1 LQLWPKP
8 LASFEK
14 PRRKQ
19 REFMTGISVQNAV
32 AVRNVFESIPADG
45 LKRRTV
51 RGGAVTVA
59 AQAACFILQM
69 GSTMVLARLLTPSD
83 YGLMAMVMVLTNALN
98 VFRDGGLSTGTVQKA
113 SITHEQVSTLLWVN
127 IGLGCLLGLVTVA
140 AAPVMVRVF
149 HETKLLPI
157 TLALATTFPLSA
169 LTVQHEALLNRQ
181 MRFTA
186 LAVIETIAVAV
197 GICVGIITAFNGFGY
212 WALVCMTLAMTLTKV
227 ISLAL
232 AIRWVPGLPQPRCGV
247 GSLLRFGGYLTG
259 SKLMVYLFRNA
270 DNALIGWW
278 WGAGPLGLYSK
289 AYSILMLPINQVNA
303 PMSGVAVPAL
313 SRVQNDPERVRRVFL
328 GGYAILAS
336 IILPIVLY
344 LTIFTDE
351 VVLVIL
357 GEQWRPSISLFRLLA
372 PAALVGA
379 LALNPLSWLFI
390 ATGRPDRQFRF
401 SILWSGVLVAAFAFG
416 VRFGPAGV
424 AAAYSIISACLA
436 LPLCLYAFRGTS
448 IRLGNLANTL
458 KAPAI
463 AALVAALAG
472 ISVAI
477 TIPNG
482 VPALV
487 RALIGGGVVLA
498 IYSVVLLLVMRQWSF
513 YRDLLTQLLGPKSA

>member
-1 LQLWPKP
+1 
-8 LASFEK
+8 LASFDK
-14 PRRKQ
+14 PRHKQ
-19 REFMTGISVQNAV
+19 REFMTGMSVQNAV
-32 AVRNVFESIPADG
+32 AVPNVFESIPADG

-98 VFRDGGLSTGTVQKA
+98 VFRDGGLSAGTVQKA
-113 SITHEQVSTLLWVN
+113 SITHEQVSTLLWIN

-140 AAPVMVRVF
+140 SAPVVVRVF
-149 HETKLLPI
+149 HQPKLLAI
-157 TLALATTFPLSA
+157 TLVLATTFPLSA

-186 LAVIETIAVAV
+186 LAMIDTIAMAL
-197 GICVGIITAFNGFGY
+197 GMCVGIVMAFNGFGY

-227 ISLAL
+227 IALAL
-232 AIRWVPGLPQPRCGV
+232 AIRWVPGLPRPRCGV

-357 GEQWRPSISLFRLLA
+357 GQQWRPSISLFRLLA

-401 SILWSGVLVAAFAFG
+401 GILWSGVLVAAFAFG
-416 VRFGPAGV
+416 VRFGAAGV

-448 IRLGNLANTL
+448 IRLGNLTNTL

-463 AALVAALAG
+463 AALVAGVAGLVMAL
-472 ISVAI
+472 
-477 TIPNG
+477 TMPNG
-482 VPALV
+482 VPVLV

-498 IYSVVLLLVMRQWSF
+498 IYSFVLLVVMRQWGF
-513 YRDLLTQLLGPKSA
+513 YRDLLTQLLGRKSA

>member
-1 LQLWPKP
+1 
-8 LASFEK
+8 
-14 PRRKQ
+14 
-19 REFMTGISVQNAV
+19 MTEISIHDSIAT
-32 AVRNVFESIPADG
+32 RNVFESIPTDS

-113 SITHEQVSTLLWVN
+113 SITHEQVSTLLWIN
-127 IGLGCLLGLVTVA
+127 IGLGCLLGLATVA

-149 HETKLLPI
+149 QEPKLLPI
-157 TLALATTFPLSA
+157 TLVLATTFPLSA
-169 LTVQHEALLNRQ
+169 FTVQHEALLNRQ

-186 LAVIETIAVAV
+186 LAVIETVAMAI
-197 GICVGIITAFNGFGY
+197 GIGVGIIMGINGFGY
-212 WALVCMTLAMTLTKV
+212 WALVGMTLAITLTRV
-227 ISLAL
+227 VAL
-232 AIRWVPGLPQPRCGV
+232 LFAIRWIPGLPQPRCGV
-247 GSLLRFGGYLTG
+247 GSMLRFGGYLTS

-289 AYSILMLPINQVNA
+289 AYSILMLPINQINA

-328 GGYAILAS
+328 GGYAVLAS
-336 IILPIVLY
+336 IILPTILF

-351 VVLVIL
+351 VILVLL
-357 GEQWRPSISLFRLLA
+357 GQQWRPSISLFRLLA

-401 SILWSGVLVAAFAFG
+401 GILWSGVLVAAFAFG

-424 AAAYSIISACLA
+424 AAVYSIISACLA
-436 LPLCLYAFRGTS
+436 LPLCIYALRGTS
-448 IRLGNLANTL
+448 IGLADLAGTL

-472 ISVAI
+472 LSLALAI
-477 TIPNG
+477 PDS

-487 RALIGGGVVLA
+487 RALIGGGVMLA
-498 IYSVVLLLVMRQWSF
+498 IYAAVLLVVMRQWSF
-513 YRDLLTQLLGPKSA
+513 YRELLTQLFGRKSP